1 MGIFS
6 GWRKHRHEEKD
17 QSTATTPLSTSRTS
31 GGPQVQWTEEF
42 EQSLYVVRTDQDGNA
57 IVGGAN
63 GFAAKIDPAQN
74 TLWSHRFLSA
84 IRALAVD
91 HQDNLLFG
99 DISGDLSKLN
109 RQLDTEWTN
118 DLLNRYIV
126 TMAADQLD
134 NIIVG
139 NVTGQS
145 VQKVTKTGELDWT
158 TSFDAPIDTLAC
170 DGKGN
175 TYVGS
180 NGVVTK
186 LDADGQEQWQQA
198 VTGKLQN
205 IVVNDAIWVATSG
218 VLFKFDFEG
227 NQVWSTSV
235 GGHNSLLAVGPSGDL
250 YHVYQTN
257 DRQTAYERLAA
268 TTGDLV
274 WETTSDT
281 SALPVSVS
289 AGKQGVYVVFSNST
303 MQRVSEK

>member
-6 GWRKHRHEEKD
+6 GWKKHRHEDKN
-17 QSTATTPLSTSRTS
+17 QSTAPESLATKATGT
-31 GGPQVQWTEEF
+31 PQVQWTREF
-42 EQSLYVVRTDQDGNA
+42 EQSLYVVRVDQDGQA

-63 GFAAKIDPAQN
+63 GFAAKISPTQE

-84 IRALAVD
+84 IRALTVD
-91 HQDNLLFG
+91 HQNNLLFG
-99 DISGDLSKLN
+99 DISGDLSKFN
-109 RQLDTEWTN
+109 RQLEADWTN

-126 TMAADQLD
+126 TMAADNQD

-145 VQKVTKTGELDWT
+145 VQKVTKAGGLDWT

-186 LDADGQEQWQQA
+186 LDADGQEQWQQP
-198 VTGKLQN
+198 VTGKMQN

-218 VLFKFDFEG
+218 VLFKFDFDG

-235 GGHNSLLAVGPSGDL
+235 GGRNSVLAVGPSGDL

-257 DRQTAYERLAA
+257 DRRTAYERLAA

-274 WETTSDT
+274 WETTSDA

-289 AGKQGVYVVFSNST
+289 AGKQGLYVVFSNNT
-303 MQRVSEK
+303 LQLISEK

>member
-6 GWRKHRHEEKD
+6 GWKKHRHEDK
-17 QSTATTPLSTSRTS
+17 QQANATSTLATTQVTGT
-31 GGPQVQWTEEF
+31 PQVQWTYEF
-42 EQSLYVVRTDQDGNA
+42 EQSLYVVRADQDGQA

-63 GFAAKIDPAQN
+63 GFAAKISSTQE

-84 IRALAVD
+84 IRALTVD
-91 HQDNLLFG
+91 HQNNLLFG

-109 RQLDTEWTN
+109 RQLETDWTN
-118 DLLNRYIV
+118 DLLNRYMV
-126 TMAADQLD
+126 TMSADNQD

-158 TSFDAPIDTLAC
+158 TSFDAPVDTLAC

-186 LDADGQEQWQQA
+186 LDADGQEQWQQP
-198 VTGKLQN
+198 VTGKMQN
-205 IVVNDAIWVATSG
+205 IVVNVAVWVATSG
-218 VLFKFDFEG
+218 VLFKFDFDG

-235 GGHNSLLAVGPSGDL
+235 GGRNSVLAVGPSGDL

-257 DRQTAYERLAA
+257 DQRTAYERLAA

-274 WETTSDT
+274 WETTSDV
-281 SALPVSVS
+281 SALPLSVS
-289 AGKQGVYVVFSNST
+289 AGKQGLYVVFSNNT
-303 MQRVSEK
+303 LQLISEK